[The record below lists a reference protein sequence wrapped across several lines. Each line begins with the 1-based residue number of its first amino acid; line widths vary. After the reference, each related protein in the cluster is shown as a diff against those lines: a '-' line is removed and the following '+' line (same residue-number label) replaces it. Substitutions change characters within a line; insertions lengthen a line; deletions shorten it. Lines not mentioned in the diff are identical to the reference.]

1 LKNGEKFYKSLFYKG
16 CDMAYRGIWNCEL
29 LVVLLTGCVLAGCST
44 YEERVSPVL
53 LPSTSI
59 GHIDIRGAKIAA
71 TPYVN
76 EKKAKSVFGYDVR
89 GMGLLPVRLV
99 IDNQSREEIR
109 AVIIWLET

>member
-1 LKNGEKFYKSLFYKG
+1 MKNSEKFYKPLFYKG

-29 LVVLLTGCVLAGCST
+29 LVVLLTGCVLVGCST

-59 GHIDIRGAKIAA
+59 GHINIRGAKIAA

-76 EKKAKSVFGYDVR
+76 EKKAKSVFGTMSEEWGYCPYAWSSITR
-89 GMGLLPVRLV
+89 AGKKL
-99 IDNQSREEIR
+99 IYSRSKR
-109 AVIIWLET
+109 F